1 LGVRGRIDFEM
12 SAPAIRWLARC
23 ALCCLALHASVAGA
37 EHSVAI
43 TIDDLPRGG
52 DGGPHD
58 LAAVRDLTQR
68 LLAPLRE
75 QHIPAIG
82 FVNEGRAT
90 FGPDGLREVLD
101 LWLDAGADLG
111 NHSYSHLNIN
121 KVPLADFTADITRGE
136 PIVRA
141 ALAAR
146 GRALKYFRHPFLFT
160 GPTPEIKASLQ
171 RFLDVHAYTVA
182 PVTIDDDDY
191 EFAALYTRPEYRERV
206 REEYVPYMESVVA
219 FFEERG
225 VEVVGHDFP
234 QILLIHASELN
245 ADVMPDLLAMFRRR
259 GYDFVP
265 LGVALRNDAYG
276 LPDAYAGTGGFSWIH
291 RWSKTKG
298 MTPKGEPEAPEWVRK
313 AYEAR

>member
-1 LGVRGRIDFEM
+1 MTVAAM
-12 SAPAIRWLARC
+12 RWLVRC
-23 ALCCLALHASVAGA
+23 ALCCLALHASAAGA
-37 EHSVAI
+37 EHLVAI

-52 DGGPHD
+52 DGGPRD

-68 LLAPLRE
+68 LLAPFRE
-75 QHIPAIG
+75 QHIPVIG
-82 FVNEGRAT
+82 FVIEGRAA
-90 FGPDGLREVLD
+90 FGPDALREVLE

-111 NHSYSHLNIN
+111 NHSYSHLNVN
-121 KVPLADFTADITRGE
+121 KVPLADYTADITRGE
-136 PIVRA
+136 PTVRA

-146 GRALKYFRHPFLFT
+146 GRTLKYFRHPYLFT
-160 GPTPEIKASLQ
+160 GSTPEIKASLKQ
-171 RFLDVHAYTVA
+171 FLDAHAYTVA

-206 REEYVPYMESVVA
+206 RKEYVPYMESVVA

-245 ADVMPDLLAMFRRR
+245 ADVMPELLAMFRRR
-259 GYDFVP
+259 GYDFVS
-265 LGVALRNDAYG
+265 LDVALRNDAYG
-276 LPDAYAGTGGFSWIH
+276 LPDGYVGTGGFSWIH

-298 MTPKGEPEAPEWVRK
+298 MPPKGEPEVPAWVSK